1 MDKKIFLNKFSIN
14 FYLDIQNAYAYKAQL
29 APVLLVETD
38 ESGNPVVDPNDPSR
52 YQTKLIENASGILQP
67 TLGIVLEFKP
77 KK

>member
-1 MDKKIFLNKFSIN
+1 
-14 FYLDIQNAYAYKAQL
+14 L